1 MAIIGQDDRTG
12 IVNITKL
19 ESPLDSVVAV
29 DVVQNNDFD
38 FGEGVDSRERSGIAI
53 SPYHVLT
60 AGHVIENGQA
70 ARITL
75 ARSPVG
81 WAN

>member
-12 IVNITKL
+12 IVNITNL

-38 FGEGVDSRERSGIAI
+38 IGEGVDSGEGSGIAI

-60 AGHVIENGQA
+60 AAHVIENGQA

-75 ARSPVG
+75 ATDVPD
-81 WAN
+81 